1 VPICVD
7 QTSDDGE
14 RIRRSMPQR
23 REAPRANCNAACS
36 TGPNATGM
44 EENHES
50 PGELRAKLWKRFLLH
65 SWTGG
70 GLQGSF
76 DGRGSLEDL
85 EVMKT

>member
-1 VPICVD
+1 
-7 QTSDDGE
+7 
-14 RIRRSMPQR
+14 
-23 REAPRANCNAACS
+23 
-36 TGPNATGM
+36 M

-50 PGELRAKLWKRFLLH
+50 PGELRAKLWKFFLLH

-70 GLQGSF
+70 GLQASF